1 MEKINSEADWPDI
14 GYYIEPTHPVNCSVK
29 PMINGP
35 KSQRTFSI
43 IIKLISFG
51 RNHYQKSEKS
61 VSHISPESRLDE
73 SGHWHQCV
81 RVEKCLFHFRNDP
94 RRHAVEKTF
103 TSRIQT
109 QFLSVP
115 DTFSRYP
122 NIYLKLNFLLKCC
135 HRLPAQ
141 TQRVCSSLST
151 STFITT
157 TFITSSHRR
166 RQKTIKRDTGASQA
180 AQAGLTFVCSLQNSS
195 RHTRGQENIFGR
207 LGKWRK

>member
-1 MEKINSEADWPDI
+1 M
-14 GYYIEPTHPVNCSVK
+14 
-29 PMINGP
+29 
-35 KSQRTFSI
+35 KS
-43 IIKLISFG
+43 L
-51 RNHYQKSEKS
+51 
-61 VSHISPESRLDE
+61 SHLFPPSKAGL
-73 SGHWHQCV
+73 SGQHWHECV
-81 RVEKCLFHFRNDP
+81 RVEKCLFHFSTDP

-141 TQRVCSSLST
+141 TRRVCSSLST
-151 STFITT
+151 PTFITT
-157 TFITSSHRR
+157 TFITSSHR

-180 AQAGLTFVCSLQNSS
+180 AQARLTFVCSLQNSS

-207 LGKWRK
+207 LGKWLK